1 MGTTTFTGPV
11 KAGGILNTSGSTV
24 GTDIANVGYVVMAQ
38 TAVIDIAGAT
48 ATTTIG
54 YVPAGSKILYA
65 VLNATTANDDGT
77 ASTCAIG
84 TAAATTAFLA
94 ATSVQSAGVSFSAEM
109 TAASTDVGTTD
120 VQVVAT
126 FTATDGDGTA
136 GVADAT
142 IVYLQAVNLV

>member
-1 MGTTTFTGPV
+1 
-11 KAGGILNTSGSTV
+11 
-24 GTDIANVGYVVMAQ
+24 
-38 TAVIDIAGAT
+38 
-48 ATTTIG
+48 
-54 YVPAGSKILYA
+54 
-65 VLNATTANDDGT
+65 
-77 ASTCAIG
+77 
-84 TAAATTAFLA
+84 
-94 ATSVQSAGVSFSAEM
+94 VSFSAEM